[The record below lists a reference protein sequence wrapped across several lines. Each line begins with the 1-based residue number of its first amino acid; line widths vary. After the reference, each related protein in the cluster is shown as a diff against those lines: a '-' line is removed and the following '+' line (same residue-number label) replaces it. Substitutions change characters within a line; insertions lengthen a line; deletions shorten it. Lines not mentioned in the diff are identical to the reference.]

1 MTLPDKPGRPPP
13 PYFYPEEVRV
23 GMPESNRPFQS
34 LVLAFLL
41 AVGGLIT
48 LAAGAGYMEN
58 MDVSEYVASIDI
70 IAGIILFV
78 AGLGCLVGRPVL
90 WKLCF
95 ASLIVEIVAGVAMM
109 TVTIAGGIL
118 LVIISALF
126 LWWIHTSAIRKWFG
140 V

>member
-1 MTLPDKPGRPPP
+1 
-13 PYFYPEEVRV
+13 
-23 GMPESNRPFQS
+23 MPESNRPFQS
-34 LVLAFLL
+34 LVLALL
-41 AVGGLIT
+41 LVVGGLIT
-48 LAAGAGYMEN
+48 LAAGAGYMGNE
-58 MDVSEYVASIDI
+58 DVSEYVASIDI

-109 TVTIAGGIL
+109 TVTIAGGVL

-126 LWWIHTSAIRKWFG
+126 LWWIHTNAIRKWFG